1 MSYQDVGNLKISE
14 VKFFDIRFQEILKK
28 KGIENLSQL
37 FEAYDKGSL
46 RCGKNS
52 FTRRDIKS
60 LRGITELLKY
70 KYYGVELLA
79 DYVLDCVSYEEEDG
93 AYINF
98 PGTNQL
104 KDGPSY
110 DFIMRLGITWDEF
123 LKLDF
128 YFEKEVNKENI
139 SLVNVLQQFLNDGIF
154 CERNKEHIVKYYKDD
169 EKEKAYN
176 FYLEEI
182 SILKNKISIILNYY
196 ISKNKIE
203 VNNDIQTMRIKL
215 DELIKTRNSLDA
227 QISFLTDRINSLSQ
241 EDRGI
246 KR

>member
-1 MSYQDVGNLKISE
+1 MSYQNVENLSISE
-14 VKFFDIRFQEILKK
+14 VQFFDIRFQEILKS

-46 RCGKNS
+46 RCGRNS

-70 KYYGVELLA
+70 KYYGIGLFA
-79 DYVLDCVSYEEEDG
+79 DNVLDCVSYEEKDG
-93 AYINF
+93 TYINF
-98 PGTNQL
+98 PGTKQL

-110 DFIMRLGITWDEF
+110 DFIMRVGFTWDEY

-128 YFEKEVNKENI
+128 YFEKEINKENI
-139 SLVNVLQQFLNDGIF
+139 SLVNVLQQFLNDEVF
-154 CERNKEHIVKYYKDD
+154 CEKNKEHIVKYYKDD

-182 SILKNKISIILNYY
+182 SILKNKISIVSDYY

-203 VNNDIQTMRIKL
+203 ANNDIKTMRDKL

-227 QISFLTDRINSLSQ
+227 QISFLTTQINSLSQ
-241 EDRGI
+241 EDKVI